1 MGQDVGTEQELD
13 GALTAGLRLLESR
26 DLAGFRALC
35 TPGATVWQNDGDG
48 TRTIDVRL
56 EQIATFLD
64 TVESLR
70 FEVVRRFHKPGEALQ
85 QHVLELVA
93 PDGTRS
99 RVHATTYFRFE
110 GGLIAE
116 IEEHLS

>member
-1 MGQDVGTEQELD
+1 MDQDLD
-13 GALTAGLRLLESR
+13 ATVDAGLRLLEAR

-48 TRTIDVRL
+48 TRPIDARL
-56 EQIATFLD
+56 ERIAAFFA
-64 TVESLR
+64 TVDSLR
-70 FEVVRRFHKPGEALQ
+70 YEVVRRFHKPDEVLQ
-85 QHVLELVA
+85 QHVLVLEA

-110 GGLIAE
+110 DGLIAE
-116 IEEHLS
+116 IEEHLQ